1 MKNVTVTKVGV
12 LSIGKL
18 IGTVNV
24 IIALFIGSI
33 AAIVTTT
40 TYLLNSTE
48 GFFDN
53 LLASLAIVLSA
64 VILYPLV
71 MFALGWVYGVV
82 VSFIFNVVIGV
93 SGGVELTVD
102 EEKVAAAKK

>member
-1 MKNVTVTKVGV
+1 MKNITVTKVGI

-18 IGTVNV
+18 VGTVNV
-24 IIALFIGSI
+24 IVALFVGIIASI
-33 AAIVTTT
+33 VGTT
-40 TYLLNSTE
+40 TYLINSTE

-53 LLASLAIVLSA
+53 LLASLAIILTA

-71 MFALGWVYGVV
+71 MFALGWLYGIV

-93 SGGVELTVD
+93 SGGVGLTV
-102 EEKVAAAKK
+102 EEERVTKK